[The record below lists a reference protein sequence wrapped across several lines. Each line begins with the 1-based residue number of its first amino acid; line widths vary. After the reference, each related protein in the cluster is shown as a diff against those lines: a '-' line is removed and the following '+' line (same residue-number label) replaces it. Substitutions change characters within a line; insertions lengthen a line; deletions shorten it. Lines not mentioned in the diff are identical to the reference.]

1 MGRKPT
7 WHCASAHPNLMCRK
21 CKRKYLA
28 IRRRE
33 AAIRKRT
40 ESYRAELRKYNREY
54 QRARR
59 ARLREDSAS

>member
-1 MGRKPT
+1 
-7 WHCASAHPNLMCRK
+7 MCRK

-33 AAIRKRT
+33 AAIRKR
-40 ESYRAELRKYNREY
+40 SLAYRDAVRKYNREY

-59 ARLREDSAS
+59 ARLKEDSAS